1 MSMHLTHPQDVSKKR
16 EKVNMSGDLVKRFL
30 AYATGGR
37 PMKRLDYRFTDHIS
51 GDPVYYYEDTFGRI
65 WMATSAWALFR
76 VAKPYGG
83 SYD

>member
-1 MSMHLTHPQDVSKKR
+1 MMLHLTCPQNMSKKR
-16 EKVNMSGDLVKRFL
+16 EKVNMSDLVKQFL

-37 PMKRLDYRFTDHIS
+37 PMRRLDYRFTDHIS

-76 VAKPYGG
+76 VARPYGG